1 MFNRPG
7 QKPPVPV
14 VKPGNKPPA
23 PKGNF
28 IETQRAQ
35 AQVLRKKKAPP
46 KMPSEG
52 EY

>member
-1 MFNRPG
+1 MFNKPG
-7 QKPPVPV
+7 QKTPAPA
-14 VKPGNKPPA
+14 VKPGKKPAP

-28 IETQRAQ
+28 VETQRAQ
-35 AQVLRKKKAPP
+35 AQVLRKKSPP